1 MRFDLT
7 VPFARFAAQHI
18 STLGTPFKRYHMGTV
33 WRGENTQ
40 RGRYR
45 EFMQCDFDTIGTT
58 SAISDLETVLVVHD
72 LLASIGIDKFTI
84 RINDRRILSGILEV
98 LGLTSKTTHVLRCLD
113 KTGKIPR
120 DTLAKELQEQGVSV
134 PSIDR
139 LLGLGELAGS
149 ATDVL
154 NELQD
159 LVGFP
164 AYYEAEK
171 DYFFEDLDEAAE

>member
-18 STLGTPFKRYHMGTV
+18 SKLGTPFKRYHMGTV

-72 LLASIGIDKFTI
+72 LLTAIGVDGFTI

-98 LGLTSKTTHVLRCLD
+98 LGGERIV
-113 KTGKIPR
+113 
-120 DTLAKELQEQGVSV
+120 AKVCEL
-134 PSIDR
+134 
-139 LLGLGELAGS
+139 
-149 ATDVL
+149 
-154 NELQD
+154 
-159 LVGFP
+159 LVISN
-164 AYYEAEK
+164 AS
-171 DYFFEDLDEAAE
+171 

>member
-72 LLASIGIDKFTI
+72 LLAAIGIDKFTI
-84 RINDRRILSGILEV
+84 RINDLSLI
-98 LGLTSKTTHVLRCLD
+98 H
-113 KTGKIPR
+113 I
-120 DTLAKELQEQGVSV
+120 
-134 PSIDR
+134 
-139 LLGLGELAGS
+139 
-149 ATDVL
+149 
-154 NELQD
+154 
-159 LVGFP
+159 
-164 AYYEAEK
+164 
-171 DYFFEDLDEAAE
+171 

>member
-58 SAISDLETVLVVHD
+58 SANSDLEMVLVVHD
-72 LLASIGIDKFTI
+72 LLTAIGIKKFTI

-98 LGLTSKTTHVLRCLD
+98 LGLADKTTHVLRCLD
-113 KTGKIPR
+113 KIRKSPR
-120 DTLAKELQEQGVSV
+120 NVVANELEGQGVAV
-134 PSIDR
+134 QAIEC
-139 LLGLGELAGS
+139 LLGLGEMNGSMADVLRELGDLAGQS
-149 ATDVL
+149 
-154 NELQD
+154 E
-159 LVGFP
+159 VGKNGV
-164 AYYEAEK
+164 EAVG
-171 DYFFEDLDEAAE
+171 